1 MSIQRQ
7 VNPSNPLPEW
17 ENGWLSIDGARLHNL
32 KSVDVSF
39 PISAFSVV
47 TGVSGSGKS
56 SLVED
61 VLFTSLSRYLS
72 NTQLPCYG
80 CDGITVGNAVKKV
93 IQVDQSPIGQ
103 TPTSNAATYTGLF
116 DLIRV
121 LFSQQSEAKARGF
134 SQRRFSFNVPGG
146 RCEKCEGA
154 GFLKVEMHF
163 MADVWITCDACGGK
177 RYEPETLEVKYKG
190 KSIADVLEM
199 TCEDALLLFNNE
211 PSIRNILQTLCDVG
225 LGYLPIGQSST
236 TLSGGEAQRVKLA
249 SELSRFEQ
257 GDTVYLLDEPTTGLH
272 FEDIQKLLDVLNR
285 LVDLGNTVIV
295 VEHNLDV
302 VKSADWVVDI
312 GPEAGI
318 KGGELVFAG
327 TPEELVQYAKKYAQS
342 LKNGLRSYTGEALAV
357 EFENGVFYERPV
369 YLASVHK
376 SEPSEQATLS
386 QGEAA
391 GNQDSK
397 NESSDNDG
405 RHWQTED
412 SSLTTGKVCHWDA
425 RIIESIVKHLSGDS
439 FYKVSTYNAN
449 VVEIKENKKGV
460 FWFFKAKT
468 NDEWLLRLNFRTARR
483 TFDKTTLSKQ
493 LDLKSLNEIAEIPL
507 YGTLPRVN
515 VNQVGVWQ
523 EIELKVFSYDEID
536 LPEFWSFLDSAAESF
551 KTQVLKFSQQ
561 GEEQVQALTPWKIDG
576 KKWHFSTEGLYG
588 NGDSPC
594 WKYQL
599 LDEVVETL
607 TNVDPSGEVNWNQ
620 KIAVSITSA
629 KSQAP
634 WAVIYTKNVDWICV
648 QFNVRKNV
656 PDFSELGLSETA
668 FEMETDDKEKDSIY
682 IRFKNEDEWNE
693 DKLRGLIVKA
703 YENRIK

>member
-72 NTQLPCYG
+72 NSQLPCYG
-80 CDGITVGNAVKKV
+80 CDSITVGNAVKKV

-116 DLIRV
+116 DLIRA

-342 LKNGLRSYTGEALAV
+342 QKKGLRSYTGEALAV

-386 QGEAA
+386 QGESE
-391 GNQDSK
+391 GNRNSK
-397 NESSDNDG
+397 NDSLENGG
-405 RHWQTED
+405 RHLQTED

-425 RIIESIVKHLSGDS
+425 RIIESIVKHISGDS
-439 FYKVSTYNAN
+439 FYKVSAHNAN

-483 TFDKTTLSKQ
+483 TFDKTTLTKQ

-515 VNQVGVWQ
+515 VNQVGGWQ

-536 LPEFWSFLDSAAESF
+536 LPEFWSFLDSAADSF
-551 KTQVLKFSQQ
+551 KTQVLKLSQQ
-561 GEEQVQALTPWKIDG
+561 GEEQIQSLTPWKIDG

-594 WKYQL
+594 WKYNL
-599 LDEVVETL
+599 LDEVLETL
-607 TNVDPSGEVNWNQ
+607 TSVDPLGEVNWNQ

-629 KSQAP
+629 KSQIP

-656 PDFSELGLSETA
+656 PDFSELELSEA
-668 FEMETDDKEKDSIY
+668 VFEMETDDKEKDSIY
-682 IRFKNEDEWNE
+682 IRFKDEDEWNT
-693 DKLRGLIVKA
+693 DKQRGLIVKA

>member
-342 LKNGLRSYTGEALAV
+342 LKNGLRSYTGEVLAV

>member
-116 DLIRV
+116 DLIRA

-327 TPEELVQYAKKYAQS
+327 TPEELVRYAKKYAQS

-376 SEPSEQATLS
+376 SEPSEQVTLS

-405 RHWQTED
+405 RYWQTED

-468 NDEWLLRLNFRTARR
+468 NDEWLLKLNFRTARR

>member
-116 DLIRV
+116 DLIRA

-163 MADVWITCDACGGK
+163 MADVWIACDACGGK

>member
-80 CDGITVGNAVKKV
+80 CDGITVGNSVKKV
-93 IQVDQSPIGQ
+93 IRVDQSPIGQ

-177 RYEPETLEVKYKG
+177 RYEPETLEVRYNG

-199 TCEDALLLFNNE
+199 TCEDALLFFNNE

-318 KGGELVFAG
+318 KGGDLVFAG
-327 TPEELVQYAKKYAQS
+327 TPEELVQYANRYAQS
-342 LKNGLRSYTGEALAV
+342 HKNGLRSYTGEALAV

-369 YLASVHK
+369 YLPSEHK
-376 SEPSEQATLS
+376 SEPSDRAKLS
-386 QGEAA
+386 QVETE
-391 GNQDSK
+391 GNQNSK
-397 NESSDNDG
+397 NESSENG
-405 RHWQTED
+405 GSYWKTED
-412 SSLTTGKVCHWDA
+412 SSLTTRKVCHWDA

-439 FYKVSTYNAN
+439 FYKASAHNAN

-483 TFDKTTLSKQ
+483 TFDKTTLTKQ

-561 GEEQVQALTPWKIDG
+561 GEEQVQSLTPWKIDG

-607 TNVDPSGEVNWNQ
+607 TSVDPSGEVNWNQ

-656 PDFSELGLSETA
+656 PDFSELELSETA

>member
-116 DLIRV
+116 DLIRA

-163 MADVWITCDACGGK
+163 MADVWIACDACGGK

-682 IRFKNEDEWNE
+682 IRFKNEDEWNG

>member
-7 VNPSNPLPEW
+7 INPSKQLPEW
-17 ENGWLSIDGARLHNL
+17 KFGWLSIDGARLHNL

-39 PISAFSVV
+39 PLSAFSVV

-56 SLVED
+56 SLIED

-80 CDGITVGNAVKKV
+80 CVGITVGNSVKKV
-93 IQVDQSPIGQ
+93 IGVDQSPIGQ
-103 TPTSNAATYTGLF
+103 TPTSNAATYTGFF

-121 LFSQQSEAKARGF
+121 LFSQQSEAKVRGF
-134 SQRRFSFNVPGG
+134 SPRRFSFNVPGG

-177 RYEPETLEVKYKG
+177 RYDPETLEVKYKG
-190 KSIADVLEM
+190 RSIADVLDM
-199 TCEDALLLFNNE
+199 TCEDALHFFYNE

-257 GDTVYLLDEPTTGLH
+257 GDTVYILDEPTTGLH
-272 FEDIQKLLDVLNR
+272 FEDIQKLLEVLNR

-302 VKSADWVVDI
+302 IKSADWVVDI
-312 GPEAGI
+312 GPEAGM

-327 TPEELVQYAKKYAQS
+327 TPEVLVQYAKNYAQS
-342 LKNGLRSYTGEALAV
+342 DKNGLRSYTGEALSV

-369 YLASVHK
+369 YKPSKPK
-376 SEPSEQATLS
+376 SEPSEHVAVLQVDAM
-386 QGEAA
+386 
-391 GNQDSK
+391 GNQNDKSKSSEDEGRRWRSDSA
-397 NESSDNDG
+397 SSAP
-405 RHWQTED
+405 
-412 SSLTTGKVCHWDA
+412 GKVCHWDP
-425 RIIESIVKHLSGDS
+425 RIIESILRHLSGDT
-439 FYKVSTYNAN
+439 FYKVCSDSADF
-449 VVEIKENKKGV
+449 VEIKENKKGV
-460 FWFFKAKT
+460 FWFFKANTK
-468 NDEWLLRLNFRTARR
+468 DEWLLRLNFRTARR
-483 TFDKTTLSKQ
+483 TFDKTTLTKQ

-523 EIELKVFSYDEID
+523 EIELRVFSYNEID
-536 LPEFWSFLDSAAESF
+536 LPEFWSFLDSATASF
-551 KTQVLKFSQQ
+551 KTQVLKLSHD
-561 GEEQVQALTPWKIDG
+561 GEENNQALMPWKVDG

-588 NGDSPC
+588 NGSTPT
-594 WKYQL
+594 WKYEL
-599 LDEVVETL
+599 LDDVVETL
-607 TNVDPSGEVNWNQ
+607 TGIDPFGQINWNQ
-620 KIAVSITSA
+620 KIAATIISE
-629 KSQAP
+629 KSQTP
-634 WAVIYTKNVDWICV
+634 WVVIYTKNIDWICV
-648 QFNVRKNV
+648 QFNVQKNV
-656 PDFSELGLSETA
+656 FDFNALDLGDSGFEIET
-668 FEMETDDKEKDSIY
+668 EDKEKDLIY
-682 IRFKNEDEWNE
+682 LRFRNEDDWKS
-693 DKLRGLIVKA
+693 DKVRCLITKA
-703 YENRIK
+703 YDNRVK